1 MSIISLSVES
11 SVRLYRDDVPSV
23 VSPYTGR
30 IWMDRNLGALRV
42 AQTITDVD
50 ALGWLYQWGRGSDGH
65 QIRTSSTTA
74 TLSATSN
81 PGNNLFITGT
91 VNPFDWMSP
100 AQDGSSWQGVNG
112 VNNPCPAGY
121 RIPTN
126 AEWVTEINSLSPKN
140 ITTAFDSFL
149 KLPAAGQ
156 RTEDGSI
163 VNVGSHGFYAVSDT
177 NTGAGYRQASFFV
190 IFTSTALGL
199 GVTLARGN
207 CVRCIKN

>member
-1 MSIISLSVES
+1 MSIISLSIEP

-23 VSPYTGR
+23 VSPATGR

-42 AQTITDVD
+42 AQSTTDAD

-74 TLSATSN
+74 ILSATSN
-81 PGNNLFITGT
+81 PGNDLFITAT
-91 VNPFDWMSP
+91 VSPFDWRSP

-112 VNNPCPAGY
+112 INNPCPAGY
-121 RIPTN
+121 RIPTYG
-126 AEWVTEINSLSPKN
+126 EYSDEINALVNKN
-140 ITTAFDSFL
+140 VTGIFDSFL

-156 RTEDGSI
+156 RLSSGAI
-163 VNVGSHGFYAVSDT
+163 VNIGTHGYYATSDT
-177 NTGAGYRQASFFV
+177 NTVAGYRQLNMLT
-190 IFTSTALGL
+190 IFTSTAIYQGMALSS
-199 GVTLARGN
+199 GN